1 MRREIRGKDH
11 WQFKDEKKE
20 HRTKVSSNFFFF
32 WRKKVSS
39 N

>member
-32 WRKKVSS
+32 LEKKSIE
-39 N
+39 

>member
-20 HRTKVSSNFFFF
+20 HRTKVSSNFFFLE
-32 WRKKVSS
+32 KKSIE
-39 N
+39 